1 MMMMNIVD
9 IPLTVDGSLVASVVG
24 LLVEPVVDKVTTV
37 SVADMRMLEL
47 LLVNT
52 NNVYNIINIVTLLLL
67 LAYTDQEF
75 LKKRQ

>member
-9 IPLTVDGSLVASVVG
+9 IPLTVDGSSVASVVG
-24 LLVEPVVDKVTTV
+24 LLVVDKVTTV

-47 LLVNT
+47 LLINT